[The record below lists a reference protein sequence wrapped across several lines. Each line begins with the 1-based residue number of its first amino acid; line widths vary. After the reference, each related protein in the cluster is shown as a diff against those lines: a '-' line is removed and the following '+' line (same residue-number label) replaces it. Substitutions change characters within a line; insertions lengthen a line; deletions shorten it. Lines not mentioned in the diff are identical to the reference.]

1 MTPKIKLFVRP
12 AGGSGSACSA
22 ANKET
27 SLYNDYRCTHRCI
40 QSLFYLRFLFLKKI
54 KSNVALMQNLQIIVV
69 HIEGHWIIMEIF
81 VFCFVYFIL

>member
-1 MTPKIKLFVRP
+1 MLCCEQRDEPLQRLQMHSESVLSKFPV
-12 AGGSGSACSA
+12 
-22 ANKET
+22 
-27 SLYNDYRCTHRCI
+27 
-40 QSLFYLRFLFLKKI
+40 FKKI

>member
-27 SLYNDYRCTHRCI
+27 SLYNDYGCTHRCI
-40 QSLFYLRFLFLKKI
+40 QSALSTFPVFKKI

>member
-40 QSLFYLRFLFLKKI
+40 QSVLSTFPVFKKI

-81 VFCFVYFIL
+81 VFCFVCFIL

>member
-40 QSLFYLRFLFLKKI
+40 QSVLSTFPVFKKI

-81 VFCFVYFIL
+81 VFYFVYFIL

>member
-1 MTPKIKLFVRP
+1 MHALLRTKRRAFKTITDAF
-12 AGGSGSACSA
+12 
-22 ANKET
+22 
-27 SLYNDYRCTHRCI
+27 
-40 QSLFYLRFLFLKKI
+40 SLFYLRFLFLKKI

>member
-1 MTPKIKLFVRP
+1 MHALLRTKRRAFTTITDALTDAF
-12 AGGSGSACSA
+12 
-22 ANKET
+22 
-27 SLYNDYRCTHRCI
+27 SL
-40 QSLFYLRFLFLKKI
+40 LYLRFLFFKKI

>member
-27 SLYNDYRCTHRCI
+27 SLYNDYRCI
-40 QSLFYLRFLFLKKI
+40 QSVLSTFPVFKKI

>member
-1 MTPKIKLFVRP
+1 MLCCEQRDEPLQLLQMHSQMHSESVLSTFPVF
-12 AGGSGSACSA
+12 
-22 ANKET
+22 
-27 SLYNDYRCTHRCI
+27 
-40 QSLFYLRFLFLKKI
+40 KKI